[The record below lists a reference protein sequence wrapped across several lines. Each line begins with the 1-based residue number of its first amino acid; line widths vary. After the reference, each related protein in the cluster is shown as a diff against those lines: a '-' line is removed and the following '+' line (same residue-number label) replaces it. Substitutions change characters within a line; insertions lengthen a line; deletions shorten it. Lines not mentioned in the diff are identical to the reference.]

1 MFTNMLIKLFFT
13 NISNS
18 GIFLKNSL
26 NCDKKMTWCE
36 ILHKKESL
44 TELAF
49 YGLNH

>member
-1 MFTNMLIKLFFT
+1 MLIFKKIT

-36 ILHKKESL
+36 ILHKKERL
-44 TELAF
+44 TELAL
-49 YGLNH
+49 YGLNR